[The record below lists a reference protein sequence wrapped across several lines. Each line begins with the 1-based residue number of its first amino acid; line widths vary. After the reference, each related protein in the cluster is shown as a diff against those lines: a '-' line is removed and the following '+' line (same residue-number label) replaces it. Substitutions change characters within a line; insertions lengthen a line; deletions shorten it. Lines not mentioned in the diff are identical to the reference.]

1 MAAVQSRWRFLS
13 AQMNLLSPHHVSVW
27 PAGDKCYV
35 CCFTS
40 YLYNLVIVVV
50 LQSLVFMIYGPVV
63 RTCMKVYIVRSKSM
77 ILSDLCINKIS
88 RRTAT
93 TTRKLIHIVISN
105 FAGVDGIIYANDNER
120 RRAREDEKTPERQ
133 QHTRQQESNKRA
145 RGVAYSESLP
155 ELSSELES
163 EEWSLSAP
171 CAAAGACEMAEA
183 AAAPPFSKSAMR
195 SSRTRIFSAS
205 TSSSMLFRLRPP
217 VPVPLPVLARL
228 AGGARFG
235 RMTKL

>member
-1 MAAVQSRWRFLS
+1 MASWRQVLCVLLYFIFVQSCYRCC
-13 AQMNLLSPHHVSVW
+13 SPRSGLHDIWTCRSHVYGS
-27 PAGDKCYV
+27 
-35 CCFTS
+35 
-40 YLYNLVIVVV
+40 LYRQV
-50 LQSLVFMIYGPVV
+50 Q
-63 RTCMKVYIVRSKSM
+63 SM